1 MKNIKDTCIEFFHN
15 EDTRRDIKEILT
27 PFVIIVYNELYIY
40 LWVFCFFNLFLFI
53 IILAN
58 LYLLLKLL
66 KYVRLPNY
74 YTS

>member
-27 PFVIIVYNELYIY
+27 PLVIIVYNELYIY
-40 LWVFCFFNLFLFI
+40 LWVFCFFNLFLFL

-66 KYVRLPNY
+66 KYVRLPTY